1 MHPVIEMHAMLK
13 YDMSR
18 MLFQTSEPQTTTPQ
32 VHKHVSCFFFYF
44 DTIPDIKINA
54 E

>member
-32 VHKHVSCFFFYF
+32 VHKHVSYFFL
-44 DTIPDIKINA
+44 TLTLSLT
-54 E
+54 